1 MANQNTHT
9 SASKPSKS
17 TKAQSKDTAKAQSKD
32 TAKAQ
37 SKDTAEASAAK
48 AETKIDDAAD
58 QTFPASDAP
67 ASWAGKD
74 IAPQDRE
81 DAKKKQS

>member
-1 MANQNTHT
+1 MASQNTHT
-9 SASKPSKS
+9 TRSKPNKSKP
-17 TKAQSKDTAKAQSKD
+17 AQPKDGGKG
-32 TAKAQ
+32 
-37 SKDTAEASAAK
+37 SAAT
-48 AETKIDDAAD
+48 AQNKIDDAAD

>member
-1 MANQNTHT
+1 MASQNTHNT
-9 SASKPSKS
+9 TSKPNKP
-17 TKAQSKDTAKAQSKD
+17 KPAQPQDGGK
-32 TAKAQ
+32 
-37 SKDTAEASAAK
+37 ASATEAQN
-48 AETKIDDAAD
+48 KIDDAAD

>member
-1 MANQNTHT
+1 MASHNAQTT
-9 SASKPSKS
+9 ASKTNK
-17 TKAQSKDTAKAQSKD
+17 AKAKQPKSGTKSS
-32 TAKAQ
+32 T
-37 SKDTAEASAAK
+37 EASA
-48 AETKIDDAAD
+48 TVSNRVDDASD

-81 DAKKKQS
+81 DAAKRHS